1 MFRTFAKP
9 WVQRVFGRTEPEPE
23 PTVPPRVVSE
33 PAPRNPLLAA
43 AERLGDKYPD
53 VDTLALSLSI
63 RAPNNELEPTLNG
76 RSFGSDA
83 RAYFRFKC
91 KNVDC
96 VEGGFDLSSDVDAM
110 VKDHRTE
117 VSGRLVCQGWESRV
131 LVGQRRCLYE
141 LNFKALAT
149 YRD

>member
-9 WVQRVFGRTEPEPE
+9 WVQRVFGRSEPEPE
-23 PTVPPRVVSE
+23 PAAPPRVVAE
-33 PAPRNPLLAA
+33 PSPRNPQLAA
-43 AERLGDKYPD
+43 AERLGDKYPN

-63 RAPNNELEPTLNG
+63 RAPNNEHEPTMNG

-96 VEGGFDLSSDVDAM
+96 VDGGFDLTEAVDTM
-110 VKDHRTE
+110 VKGHRAE
-117 VSGRLVCQGWESRV
+117 ASGRLVCQGWESRA

-141 LNFKALAT
+141 LNFKAVAT

>member
-1 MFRTFAKP
+1 M
-9 WVQRVFGRTEPEPE
+9 
-23 PTVPPRVVSE
+23 
-33 PAPRNPLLAA
+33 LAT
-43 AERLGDKYPD
+43 AERVGEKYPS
-53 VDTLALSLSI
+53 VTHLSLSLSI

-96 VEGGFDLSSDVDAM
+96 VDGGFDLSSEIDGM
-110 VKDHRTE
+110 VRQHAGE
-117 VSGRLVCQGWESRV
+117 ISGRHVCQGWESRKMV
-131 LVGQRRCLYE
+131 DQRRCLYE
-141 LNFKALAT
+141 LNFKALAR